1 MFGKFQQPR
10 RVRGIARAL
19 GGGLDQR
26 CALHGF
32 APQRRNAS
40 LKFGREL
47 ALPSPKCVGPCFDGV
62 FVDGVVI
69 KRANTAPAVVIDKD
83 HGRLPPL
90 LFSENSPL
98 QDGRDNIVPVLEN
111 VRLNNEIFANDA
123 FYWISPAIDQ
133 WLQVFDDR
141 GRKGPRHGP

>member
-1 MFGKFQQPR
+1 
-10 RVRGIARAL
+10 
-19 GGGLDQR
+19 
-26 CALHGF
+26 
-32 APQRRNAS
+32 
-40 LKFGREL
+40 
-47 ALPSPKCVGPCFDGV
+47 
-62 FVDGVVI
+62 
-69 KRANTAPAVVIDKD
+69 
-83 HGRLPPL
+83 L

-133 WLQVFDDR
+133 RLQVFDDS